1 MLSRLYIVL
10 TLVSALVAGEISTVE
25 ELETFTHEENGL
37 HLLTAQTDQGP
48 YTVTPIGDFD
58 GDGNEDFAIGYPSM
72 SANGIAFVVL
82 GRGSSGFDPST
93 FVSGDE
99 GLKIVGAHESD
110 QFGAAVGA
118 AGDVNGDGFA
128 DCLIGAPGVGIS
140 AKHNVGAVY
149 MIFGKAGPYAD
160 IHMSNFA
167 TGIHGFAII
176 GEASNTRLGFSHT
189 SLRGA
194 LGDVNGD
201 GVDDF
206 AIASSNA
213 DFADRTAAGM
223 VYIIYG
229 KPAAEA
235 VANIDLALELGD
247 AGVKIGGAAN
257 GDMIGTSIT
266 GAGDVNGDGIR
277 DLLIGCAGCSA
288 EGREGAGAAYVVYG
302 AEDMADMDLA
312 EFASGQDGKKILG
325 AATAHMLG
333 ATVSNAADL
342 NGDGL
347 ADLVL
352 GAPGAH
358 TDLGHD
364 VGCVHVI
371 YGTDAEDIEDIDLAD
386 FEAGPETGY
395 TICGEAAGVKLGSA
409 VAHAGD
415 VNQDGI
421 DDMLLSTAD
430 HDGSVYVLYGDS
442 SRAEA
447 DIDLT
452 EEGDSCYVLS
462 SADVQE
468 DAGSSLTA
476 DTMMDTYNADPASLL
491 GGAVHV
497 KAGAVYSLACGSSP
511 TRSPTRKPTNKPTR
525 QPTRKPTARPV
536 TRAPTRKPTARPV
549 TRVPTKRP
557 TNRPTHK
564 PSLRPTRFPTKKP
577 TTRAPTRRPTHKPTH
592 KPTRRPTHKPTR
604 HPTRKPTRRPTSR
617 NFLEAYEE
625 HEEVCRIEQVRN
637 FIKEASCIPKFSA
650 YCRACDRRWLTS
662 CREAT
667 WKTTHTW
674 SWWCSTPWPPAPR
687 RTCAPPW

>member
-37 HLLTAQTDQGP
+37 HILTAPTDQA
-48 YTVTPIGDFD
+48 YSVTAIGDFD
-58 GDGNEDFAIGYPSM
+58 GDGIEDFAVGYPSM
-72 SANGIAFVVL
+72 SENGIAFVVL
-82 GRGSSGFDPST
+82 GSDSSRFDPSS
-93 FVSGDE
+93 FISGDE
-99 GLKIVGAHESD
+99 GLKIVGAHESE
-110 QFGAAVGA
+110 FGAAIGA

-128 DCLIGAPGVGIS
+128 DCLIGAPGVGTS
-140 AKHNVGAVY
+140 TKDNVGAVY
-149 MIFGKAGPYAD
+149 MIYGKAGPYAD

-167 TGIHGFAII
+167 TGIHGFAIF
-176 GEASNTRLGFSHT
+176 GEASHTRLGFSHT
-189 SLRGA
+189 SVRGA

-201 GVDDF
+201 GIDDF

-213 DFADRTAAGM
+213 DYADRTAAGM

-229 KPAAEA
+229 KSSSEA
-235 VANIDLALELGD
+235 VTDIDLALDLTE
-247 AGVKIGGAAN
+247 AGVRIGGAAN
-257 GDMIGTSIT
+257 GDKIGTSIS

-277 DLLIGCAGCSA
+277 DLVIGCAGSSP

-312 EFASGQDGKKILG
+312 EFASGQDGMKVLG
-325 AATAHMLG
+325 AAAAHMLG

-358 TDLGHD
+358 TELGHE

-371 YGTDAEDIEDIDLAD
+371 YGTDSEDIEDIDLAD

-395 TICGEAAGVKLGSA
+395 TICGEAVGAKLGSA

-452 EEGDSCYVLS
+452 EEGDSCYVMS

-497 KAGAVYSLACGSSP
+497 KAGTVYSLACGASP
-511 TRSPTRKPTNKPTR
+511 TRSPTRRPTNKPTR

-536 TRAPTRKPTARPV
+536 TRAPTR
-549 TRVPTKRP
+549 RP

-564 PSLRPTRFPTKKP
+564 PSLRPTRLPTKKP

-625 HEEVCRIEQVRN
+625 HEEVCRIEQVRSY
-637 FIKEASCIPKFSA
+637 IKEASYIPKFSA
-650 YCRACDRRWLTS
+650 YCRACHRRWLTS

-674 SWWCSTPWPPAPR
+674 SWWCSTPWPPAPL
-687 RTCAPPW
+687 TMYALHW